1 MRWYLSRAL
10 FFLNSWTD
18 EYWEPPALNVT
29 EYNPDEDPHGFIKL
43 QVNELLK
50 ERVRVIE
57 RMKNNKANLYG
68 FILSRL
74 SNESM
79 DEVKRHEDFNDF
91 NSTKDP
97 LELWLAVKQ
106 IHRVDTNSLV
116 QEFRK
121 KSARDKYH
129 RISQGQYESL
139 VKYKARFD
147 AAYETYVELANLELD
162 DADVAMDF
170 LHSLDPN
177 RYGAFVSDIVNDIS
191 VGAIKRPEDLNTVYA
206 WANSRVETSQRRSGQ
221 VSFVNVNRNARSH
234 QRKRDKEKNA
244 ECYNCGRRG
253 HYSRNC
259 TQDPDGEDKVSATTL
274 DCALSTVHDSLI
286 FDSASHHSIV
296 SRAYLTNI
304 IPERHTFLT
313 SSGITY

>member
-1 MRWYLSRAL
+1 MRNDDITTASANQGRRERSNLKPKAKEKLSSTDVIVPILQFGSGNNFNVFKEKLAL
-10 FFLNSWTD
+10 VALEKFGDLARLVETD
-18 EYWEPPALNVT
+18 EYWEPRALNVT

-57 RMKNNKANLYG
+57 IMKNNKANLCG
-68 FILSRL
+68 FILSKL
-74 SNESM
+74 SNENM
-79 DEVKRHEDFNDF
+79 DEVKRHEDFDDF

-121 KSARDKYH
+121 KSTRDKYH

-147 AAYETYVELANLELD
+147 AAYETYVELTNLELD

-170 LHSLDPN
+170 LHSLDPS
-177 RYGAFVSDIVNDIS
+177 RYGAFVS
-191 VGAIKRPEDLNTVYA
+191 
-206 WANSRVETSQRRSGQ
+206 
-221 VSFVNVNRNARSH
+221 
-234 QRKRDKEKNA
+234 
-244 ECYNCGRRG
+244 
-253 HYSRNC
+253 
-259 TQDPDGEDKVSATTL
+259 
-274 DCALSTVHDSLI
+274 
-286 FDSASHHSIV
+286 
-296 SRAYLTNI
+296 
-304 IPERHTFLT
+304 
-313 SSGITY
+313 

>member
-1 MRWYLSRAL
+1 LVAL
-10 FFLNSWTD
+10 EKFGDLARLVETD
-18 EYWEPPALNVT
+18 EYWEPLAPNVT

-50 ERVRVIE
+50 DRVRVIE

-121 KSARDKYH
+121 NLSRALFFHSNQWTILPMDQH
-129 RISQGQYESL
+129 AVDQ
-139 VKYKARFD
+139 V
-147 AAYETYVELANLELD
+147 NLENYKNKVLSIFLD
-162 DADVAMDF
+162 LRTFGVPMAPLLIIFNLQMI
-170 LHSLDPN
+170 HSQLIKE
-177 RYGAFVSDIVNDIS
+177 RSCQQIHLKERIIGVVKIIVC
-191 VGAIKRPEDLNTVYA
+191 
-206 WANSRVETSQRRSGQ
+206 SG
-221 VSFVNVNRNARSH
+221 
-234 QRKRDKEKNA
+234 
-244 ECYNCGRRG
+244 
-253 HYSRNC
+253 
-259 TQDPDGEDKVSATTL
+259 
-274 DCALSTVHDSLI
+274 
-286 FDSASHHSIV
+286 
-296 SRAYLTNI
+296 
-304 IPERHTFLT
+304 
-313 SSGITY
+313 